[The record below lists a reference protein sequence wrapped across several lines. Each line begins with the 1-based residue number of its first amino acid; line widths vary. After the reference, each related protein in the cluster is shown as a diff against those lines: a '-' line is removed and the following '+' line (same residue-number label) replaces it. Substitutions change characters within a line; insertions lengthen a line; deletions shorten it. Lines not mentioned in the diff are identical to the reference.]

1 MTTQKTY
8 HHGDLKNALI
18 QAGIQ
23 LLTEEGV
30 NGLSLRK
37 VAHLAGVTH
46 SAPYAHFK
54 DKQALLAAISTDG
67 YEKVYQLLEQVVT
80 AFPNDPLRQLIE
92 IGWSYVQFGIKEP
105 DHFKITFSASVEKE
119 REYPDLVEAT
129 ARTFNELRMLILR
142 CQQAGL
148 IEKGDPD
155 LAAITLWSL
164 VHGFVGLIHEGMVSH
179 TVTDRFPL
187 RKMLILL
194 LNRVLVHPITI
205 DPADG
210 SPLVED

>member
-1 MTTQKTY
+1 MTTQKAY

-18 QAGIQ
+18 QAGIK
-23 LLTEEGV
+23 LLSEEGV

-54 DKQALLAAISTDG
+54 DKQALIAAISTDG
-67 YEKVYQLLEQVVT
+67 YDKVYHRFMQVIT
-80 AFPNDPLRQLIE
+80 SHPDEPLRQLIE
-92 IGWSYVQFGIKEP
+92 IGWSYVQFGIEEP
-105 DHFKITFSASVEKE
+105 AHFKITFSASVEPQQ
-119 REYPDLVEAT
+119 EYPALVEAT
-129 ARTFNELRMLILR
+129 ARTFNELRQLIIR
-142 CQQAGL
+142 CQHANL
-148 IEKGDPD
+148 IDQGDPD

-194 LNRVLVHPITI
+194 LNRVLKHPLSS

-210 SPLVED
+210 SNLMED